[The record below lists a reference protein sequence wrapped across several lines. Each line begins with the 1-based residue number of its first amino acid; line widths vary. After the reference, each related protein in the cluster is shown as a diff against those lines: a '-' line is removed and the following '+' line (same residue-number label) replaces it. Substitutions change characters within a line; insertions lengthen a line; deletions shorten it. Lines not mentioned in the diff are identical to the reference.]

1 MNRRAL
7 PFILTIALV
16 LMASASALTVG
27 AAPAAQQTLPPGTV
41 VSLSGTPHLWIAD
54 DQGVLHWGGD
64 TRALANRTINWADQ
78 RPVNLQQLLGFQ
90 RGDPWLSAGL
100 LKLGEPIYLVKWET
114 NQAAPTLLHI
124 QSIADVEIFGINANN
139 YGIFVLDRAP
149 WEQRFGFNVDTLAR
163 GELQP
168 ATQPAATPTAAVAA
182 TATATPSATK
192 LEAKLASR
200 SYSGNSPSTYRVTTT
215 LEATGAPPRTLVRVS
230 LVGREY
236 DCSPDCNSTRP
247 ISWGPIDAGTANAD
261 GYVKFE
267 DTHSV
272 YQDYT
277 YTFYAANGQT
287 ATVHVDSDFTIIS

>member
-7 PFILTIALV
+7 PLILTLALV
-16 LMASASALTVG
+16 LMAGASALTAG
-27 AAPAAQQTLPPGTV
+27 AAPTAQQTLPPGTV
-41 VSLSGTPHLWIAD
+41 ISLSGTPHLWIAD
-54 DQGVLHWGGD
+54 AQGVLHWGGD
-64 TRALANRTINWADQ
+64 TRAIANAYVNWADQ
-78 RPVNLQQLLGFQ
+78 RPVNLQQLLSFQ

-100 LKLGEPIYLVKWET
+100 LKIGDPIYLVKWET

-124 QSIADVEIFGINANN
+124 QSIADVQTFGINATN
-139 YGIFVLDRAP
+139 YGTFVMERAA

-168 ATQPAATPTAAVAA
+168 AAQPAA
-182 TATATPSATK
+182 TATATAAPAPTATAATTK

-200 SYSGNSPSTYRVTTT
+200 SYSGDSPSTYRVMTT
-215 LEATGAPPRTLVRVS
+215 LEVTGAPAQSLVRVS

-236 DCSPDCNSTRP
+236 DCSPDCNSTKP
-247 ISWGPIDAGTANAD
+247 ISWGPIDAGTANAA